1 MTLATGNTRAQEL
14 RAQGLLLDRLSGKF
28 DRRMRREISATMR
41 EMIAFWEIT
50 GEVPT
55 ARDHIERVEALYA
68 SMAGESIRAFSQRIK
83 RVAKVGAGPTERKDF
98 AAIMRTFALRYV
110 ASEAIRQRITDV
122 SEGTRASIVDGVRRG
137 YEDGLGQAGIGA
149 LILENVPSI
158 SVRRANMI
166 ARTETHGAA
175 NAGADAAIREEG
187 LEYRREWMAG
197 SDART
202 RDSHRRADGQ
212 DVGADEPFSVGGTR
226 LMYPGDP
233 GGRASETIN
242 CRCAV
247 AFVIV

>member
-1 MTLATGNTRAQEL
+1 MTLATGNTRAEEL
-14 RAQGLLLDRLSGKF
+14 LAQDKMLNKL
-28 DRRMRREISATMR
+28 AA
-41 EMIAFWEIT
+41 AFRKE
-50 GEVPT
+50 
-55 ARDHIERVEALYA
+55 L
-68 SMAGESIRAFSQRIK
+68 AGEIAKASARMLAEWLKTGKVPPAKVHRAELNAVYSKALTNSILTAANRIQ
-83 RVAKVGAGPTERKDF
+83 RVAKAGAGPDETKDF
-98 AAIMRTFALRYV
+98 ASVMATFALRYV
-110 ASEAIRQRITDV
+110 ASEAIRKRITSV
-122 SEGTRASIVDGVRRG
+122 SDTTRATIVEGVRLG
-137 YEDGLGQAGIGA
+137 FEAGLGQDGVGRAIRDR
-149 LILENVPSI
+149 IPSV
-158 SVRRANMI
+158 SRRRANLI

-233 GGRASETIN
+233 RGRASETIN
-242 CRCAV
+242 CRCSV